1 MAEARVGD
9 IVRVHYRLLLGDRI
23 DFHSS
28 YGEEPLEFTLGRGMI
43 IRGFENAVIGMNEG
57 EIKELS
63 IAPEDACGQIVTLDG
78 IHPLAGNILDFEIEL
93 LEIL

>member
-1 MAEARVGD
+1 MTEARLGD
-9 IVRVHYRLLLGDRI
+9 IAKVHYRLLLNDKI

-28 YGEEPLEFTLGRGMI
+28 YGKEPLEFTLGRGMI

-63 IAPEDACGQIVTLDG
+63 VAPDDAFGQIVTLDG

>member
-1 MAEARVGD
+1 MSEARVGD
-9 IVRVHYRLLLGDRI
+9 IVRVHYRLLSGDGT

-28 YGEEPLEFTLGRGMI
+28 YGKEPLEFTLGRGMI

-63 IAPEDACGQIVTLDG
+63 IAPEDAFGQIVTLDG
-78 IHPLAGNILDFEIEL
+78 IHPLAGNILDFELEL

>member
-1 MAEARVGD
+1 MTEARVGD
-9 IVRVHYRLLLGDRI
+9 TVRVHYRLLLGDKI

-28 YGEEPLEFTLGRGMI
+28 YGKEPLKFTLGRGMI
-43 IRGFENAVIGMNEG
+43 IRGFENTVIGMKEG

-63 IAPEDACGQIVTLDG
+63 IAPEDAFGQIVTLDG